1 MKFKATSL
9 SVLAIALFSASSVSA
24 RLIVD
29 FDYTTD
35 TSDFF
40 ASGGTARASLEAA
53 GNFFEQYL
61 FDDLNSIVDD
71 GNTFTTWSLDYTHP
85 ATGNS
90 ASALELSVAADSIT
104 IFVGARDLGGSTLGQ
119 AGPGGFSVTG
129 TQAFLDNLYSRGE
142 GTANQAAVDG
152 ASANETAPWGGS
164 LAIDSDSTWNLDH
177 TASPSAGENDLYS
190 VILHEIGHVLGMG
203 IADSW
208 DNLINASDEFTGT
221 VSVAEHGGNV
231 PLQSTHG
238 HWAAGTT
245 STVFLTSTSQEAAMD
260 PNITV
265 GTRKVFTDLDMAGL
279 DDIGWDVNPEP
290 STFVLTGLGIL
301 GAAAIRRFRRRR
313 RGSGQSEE
321 EVVTTP

>member
-61 FDDLNSIVDD
+61 FVDLNAIADD
-71 GNTFTTWSLDYTHP
+71 GVSTWNLNYTHP

-90 ASALELSVAADSIT
+90 ASAFEMTVPADTIT

-119 AGPGGFSVTG
+119 AGPGGWNGTA
-129 TQAFLDNLYSRGE
+129 TQAFFDNLWARGE

-152 ASANETAPWGGS
+152 ASATETAPWGGS

-177 TASPSAGENDLYS
+177 TASPSTGENDLYS
-190 VILHEIGHVLGMG
+190 VILHEIGHVLGVG
-203 IADSW
+203 TADSW
-208 DNLINASDEFTGT
+208 DNLINGSDEFTGA
-221 VSVAEHGGNV
+221 VSVAEYGGNV

>member
-1 MKFKATSL
+1 MKSKATSL
-9 SVLAIALFSASSVSA
+9 SVLVLALSSASTVSGG
-24 RLIVD
+24 LIVG

-35 TSDFF
+35 TSAFF
-40 ASGGTARASLEAA
+40 ASGGTARATLEAA
-53 GNFFEQYL
+53 GGFFEQYL
-61 FDDLNSIVDD
+61 FDDLNAIVDD
-71 GNTFTTWSLDYTHP
+71 GVSTWNLNYTHP

-90 ASALELSVAADSIT
+90 ASAFEMTVPADTIT
-104 IFVGARDLGGSTLGQ
+104 IFIGARDLGGSTLGQ

-208 DNLINASDEFTGT
+208 DNLINVSDEFTGA
-221 VSVAEHGGNV
+221 VSVAEYGGNV